1 MLCIACKE
9 EQKCKNRC
17 PSKKFTSKTFK
28 VSSVQHYHY
37 HKPWLHATA
46 VRCLFAYF
54 RGGQTAARDRM
65 QPARVHYAARRLIH
79 IRKIFWSFIPSIWF
93 DSTDIKSVFMAP
105 GSITFVSLIL
115 IELCEWRNVWSMKL
129 RVQDQAED
137 QRRPGKRLYVRTVK
151 HVSWIKRMPWT
162 VANGERW

>member
-1 MLCIACKE
+1 VHQNLQCMLCIACKE
-9 EQKCKNRC
+9 EQKSCKNRC

-37 HKPWLHATA
+37 HKPWLRATA

-79 IRKIFWSFIPSIWF
+79 IRKIFEVLFRAF
-93 DSTDIKSVFMAP
+93 DST
-105 GSITFVSLIL
+105 LQIL
-115 IELCEWRNVWSMKL
+115 NQFLWP
-129 RVQDQAED
+129 QD
-137 QRRPGKRLYVRTVK
+137 RL
-151 HVSWIKRMPWT
+151 HLSH
-162 VANGERW
+162 